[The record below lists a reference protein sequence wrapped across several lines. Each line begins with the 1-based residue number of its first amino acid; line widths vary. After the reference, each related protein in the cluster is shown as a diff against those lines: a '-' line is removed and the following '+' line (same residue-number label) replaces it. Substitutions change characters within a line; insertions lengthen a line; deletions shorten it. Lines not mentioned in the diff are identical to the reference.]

1 MRARSRHVTAA
12 LLGAAAFAL
21 MACEE
26 EKVETVVVSDPAA
39 CAALGEFSRD
49 DCEKGYAEAKA
60 QNDAT
65 APRYDAMAVCE
76 EEHGTGNCQ
85 PEVTSGGGSVFMPI
99 LMGYMMGRMMGGF
112 GAKPLYPTPSGA
124 VRTADGGTQFNRMNG
139 VGTAS
144 RASYQPAPQTKN
156 LAPMTKTSVQ
166 SKGGFGASRTAA
178 PSSSGSSFGG

>member
-1 MRARSRHVTAA
+1 MRPRSRHVTAA

-21 MACEE
+21 AACEE
-26 EKVETVVVSDPAA
+26 DKVETVVVSDPAA
-39 CAALGEFSRD
+39 CAALGEFSAQE
-49 DCEKGYAEAKA
+49 CEQGFAEAKA

-76 EEHGTGNCQ
+76 EEHGAGNCQ

-112 GAKPLYPTPSGA
+112 GAKPLYPTASGSA
-124 VRTADGGTQFNRMNG
+124 ATADGRTQFNRMNG

-144 RASYQPAPQTKN
+144 RASYQPAPTTKN
-156 LAPMTKTSVQ
+156 LAPMTRATVQ
-166 SKGGFGASRTAA
+166 STGGFGSSRTMA
-178 PSSSGSSFGG
+178 PGAGSSYGG